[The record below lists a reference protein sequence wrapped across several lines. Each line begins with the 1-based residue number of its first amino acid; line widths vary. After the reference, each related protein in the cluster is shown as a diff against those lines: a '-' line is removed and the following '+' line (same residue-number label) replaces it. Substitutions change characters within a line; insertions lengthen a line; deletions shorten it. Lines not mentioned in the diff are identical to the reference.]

1 MKISPLLF
9 FLLLLICGN
18 AATFALNGQN
28 EEFPERLQEEIRES
42 AEGFITVH
50 FSESKIYFEIPDSI
64 MGRDLLLGARAAE
77 LTSNR
82 RHVAAG
88 QMRHNPLLIRFT
100 ADEDQVYLHQLVSNE
115 HADEDDPVKKA
126 VDRNN
131 LVPVIEA
138 YSIQHR
144 TENSVV
150 IDFTGFLN
158 EPVNP
163 VSPFAD
169 RARPGTLNPALTSF
183 LDVRAF
189 EQNIEIRTRLGFR
202 GREPFLAIM
211 QRSLL
216 LLPEEPMQPRLNDPR
231 VGYFN
236 DGQRRFGSDQLSVE
250 RYAYIS
256 RFDIQPREED
266 MEAFQKG
273 ELVEPAKPIV
283 FYIDEAFPKK
293 WLPYVRA
300 GVEDWQLAFEAIGFK
315 NAIVA
320 KDFPD
325 DPDFDPD
332 DILTNTIIYIPTA
345 SANAEGQRWIDPRSG
360 EIIQADVAW
369 YSNVTEKLYEWLFVQ
384 TAAANEGV
392 RGARVADDVMGP
404 TIRYAIAHEVGHT
417 LGLVHN
423 FRSHYAFPAD
433 SLRSAT
439 FTQAHGSC
447 ASIMDYARNN
457 YIAQPGD
464 EGVKFTPPIL
474 GPYDM
479 FAIKYGYQPIPEAA
493 DPFEEVAVLN
503 SWIEEVS
510 HDPAY
515 WFRRNRSVSDPSSQS
530 DALGNDVVK
539 AGRYGAENARVI
551 LENMVEW
558 MEIDGG
564 DYRRL
569 TSMHD
574 ALMRQYGHYLRHAEA
589 QIGGIYQFEGVY
601 AADGSLNRPVEKQR
615 QRDALEFILDELFT
629 LFDWMDPVDISARIG
644 SNEAEIFALQR
655 STMETLFSRD
665 KFYHLRQS
673 ASMSDNPYSI
683 HAYLEDLTTLVFTDH
698 GRRINR
704 SVQNVQLEAV
714 KQIRHILDNQN
725 DYEVVENVLLP
736 ALYYHIEIIK
746 NDLERKASR
755 AGGELAAH
763 YQYMLNTLKQ

>member
-1 MKISPLLF
+1 MKTNHLL
-9 FLLLLICGN
+9 FLLLFLMGW
-18 AATFALNGQN
+18 TVSSFALSGQN
-28 EEFPERLQEEIRES
+28 DQFPERLQEDIRES

-50 FSESKIYFEIPDSI
+50 YSEKKIYFEIPDSI
-64 MGRDLLLGARAAE
+64 MGRDLLLGVRASE
-77 LTSNR
+77 LTHNR
-82 RHVAAG
+82 RHVSAG

-100 ADEDQVYLHQLVSNE
+100 ADDNQVYLHQLVSNE

-131 LVPVIEA
+131 LVPVIDA
-138 YSIQHR
+138 FNIQHR

-150 IDFTGFLN
+150 IDFTGYLN

-169 RARPGTLNPALTSF
+169 RARPGALNPALTSF

-189 EQNIEIRTRLGFR
+189 EQNIEIKTRLGFR
-202 GREPFLAIM
+202 GREPFLAVM

-216 LLPEEPMQPRLNDPR
+216 LLPEQPMQPRLNDPR

-236 DGQRRFGSDQLSVE
+236 DGQRRFDSDQLTVE
-250 RYAYIS
+250 RFAYIY
-256 RFDIQPREED
+256 RFDIQPAEED
-266 MEAFQKG
+266 MEAFRRG

-283 FYIDEAFPKK
+283 FYIDDAFPKK

-300 GVEDWQLAFEAIGFK
+300 GVEDWQQAFEAIGFK

-332 DILTNTIIYIPTA
+332 DILTNTVLYVTTA

-384 TAAANEGV
+384 TAAANPGV
-392 RGARVADDVMGP
+392 RGARVADEVMGP

-417 LGLVHN
+417 LGLAHN
-423 FRSHYAFPAD
+423 FRSHYAFPVD

-457 YIAQPGD
+457 FIAQPGD
-464 EGVKFTPPIL
+464 EGVSFTPPVM
-474 GPYDM
+474 GAYDM
-479 FAIKYGYQPIPEAA
+479 FAVKYGYKPIPEAA
-493 DPFEEVAVLN
+493 DPFEEVPVLN
-503 SWIEEVS
+503 GWIEEKS

-515 WFRRNRSVSDPSSQS
+515 WFRRNRSFSDPSSQS
-530 DALGNDVVK
+530 DALGDDVVK
-539 AGRYGAENARVI
+539 AGRYGADNARLI
-551 LENMVEW
+551 LENMVDW
-558 MEIDGG
+558 MEVEDG

-569 TSMHD
+569 SSMHD
-574 ALMRQYGHYLRHAEA
+574 ALMRQYGHYLRHASA

-601 AADGSLNRPVEKQR
+601 AQDGSLYRPVSTER
-615 QRDALEFILDELFT
+615 QREALVFILEELFS
-629 LFDWMDPVDISARIG
+629 LFDWMDPIDISARIG
-644 SNEAEIFALQR
+644 SNEPEIFAVQR
-655 STMETLFSRD
+655 SAVETLFSRD
-665 KFYHLRQS
+665 KFLHLRQS
-673 ASMSDNPYSI
+673 ASMSDDPYTI
-683 HAYLEDLTTLVFTDH
+683 HAYLEDLTAMVFTDH
-698 GRRINR
+698 GRRVSR

-714 KQIRHILDNQN
+714 KQVRHILDNQ
-725 DYEVVENVLLP
+725 DEYEVVENALMP
-736 ALYYHIEIIK
+736 ALYYHTEIIK
-746 NDLERKASR
+746 NDLQRKENR

-763 YQYMLNTLKQ
+763 YQYMLNIFTK